1 MGLSLGA
8 SNLAPID
15 FSRLGP
21 APGFRL
27 VVTGGCG
34 GIGRRLTE
42 TALGLGL
49 DVAVIDLPQS
59 IERHKP
65 PKSVAAIGYDARQD
79 DAAARAFARLPR
91 AWDDKID
98 GFVHLPGFMT
108 RQANLDDLGVAEFDE
123 SMAINLR
130 SAFLALK
137 EALPRMRA
145 AGGGSIVLV
154 ASGLATLVEKGTG
167 PYSAAKAGI
176 IALTKGLAKEN
187 APAIRVNAIAPAAVD
202 TEFLRGGTG
211 RAVDDEASSGKPQLF
226 KDTDMTR
233 LLATIPMGRIGV
245 VDDVV
250 GPTLFLLG
258 AASRFM
264 TGQTLYINGGRLMI

>member
-1 MGLSLGA
+1 MSSDL
-8 SNLAPID
+8 PPVD
-15 FSRLGP
+15 FARLGP
-21 APGFRL
+21 GPGFRL

-42 TALGLGL
+42 VAAGAGIE
-49 DVAVIDLPQS
+49 VAVIDLPQA

-65 PKSVAAIGYDARQD
+65 PAGVAAIAYDARQD
-79 DAAARAFARLPR
+79 DAAARAFAALPKSW
-91 AWDDKID
+91 AGKID
-98 GFVHLPGFMT
+98 GFVHLPGYMT
-108 RQANLDDLGVAEFDE
+108 RTVNLDDLGLGEFDE
-123 SMAINLR
+123 GIAVNLR

-154 ASGLATLVEKGTG
+154 ASGLATLVEKGTA

-176 IALTKGLAKEN
+176 IALAKGLAKEN
-187 APAIRVNAIAPAAVD
+187 APHIRVNVIAPAAVD

-211 RAVDDEASSGKPQLF
+211 RGGDDENSPGRESHMI
-226 KDTDMTR
+226 KDTDMAR
-233 LLATIPMGRIGV
+233 ILATIPMGRIAV
-245 VDDVV
+245 VDDVI
-250 GPTLFLLG
+250 GPALFLLG
-258 AASRFM
+258 GASRFM